1 MNCSDFEKTVLVLA
15 NDRLIEV
22 GRRGEAL
29 RHTETCASCAARLA
43 AECALVSGVRAVR
56 AEIANERAP
65 AHLEAVLLNAFRE
78 RAKAVEIVPIAQER
92 SVVVSQGG
100 RGRPRSQRQGGRERP
115 RSQRWWASWKV
126 AVAAAVLVFT
136 SIGAIVFVR
145 STLPDQI
152 PTAAIPPVFVPDPPA
167 PDSKVPDASD
177 EVTQVQTVRHRSRH
191 RANRTET
198 VTDYFPLIEGE
209 DLDSV
214 EFAQVVRVELSAS
227 ALREVGLPMS
237 YASDGEPVKA
247 DIVLG
252 QDGVARA
259 IRFVR

>member
-1 MNCSDFEKTVLVLA
+1 MNCSDFEKAVLVLA

-29 RHTETCASCAARLA
+29 RHTETCVSCAARLG
-43 AECALVSGVRAVR
+43 AECALVSGMRAVR
-56 AEIANERAP
+56 VEIANEQAP
-65 AHLEAVLLNAFRE
+65 AHLEPVLLNAFRE
-78 RAKAVEIVPIAQER
+78 RAMRAEIIPIPQE
-92 SVVVSQGG
+92 SGAVVSQSG
-100 RGRPRSQRQGGRERP
+100 RGRPRSQRGRSRAQG
-115 RSQRWWASWKV
+115 WWANWKV
-126 AVAAAVLVFT
+126 GAVAAAILFVT
-136 SIGAIVFVR
+136 SIGAVVFVR
-145 STLPDQI
+145 SISLGEI
-152 PTAAIPPVFVPDPPA
+152 STASIPPVLVPDSRTPFP
-167 PDSKVPDASD
+167 KVPDASD
-177 EVTQVQTVRHRSRH
+177 QITEVQTVRHRPRH

-198 VTDYFPLIEGE
+198 VTEYFPLIEGE
-209 DLDSV
+209 DLESV

-237 YASDGEPVKA
+237 YASDGEQVKA